1 MKSQQEEAS
10 LVADILA
17 YCRARRVKP
26 TGTDADEEHRRDMWQ
41 RIRRKFAPRWQKG
54 VMLVLSD
61 NTVTIEA
68 AMFRE

>member
-17 YCRARRVKP
+17 YCRAHAVKP
-26 TGTDADEEHRRDMWQ
+26 TGTDADEEHRRDMWE

-61 NTVTIEA
+61 NTVDIEA
-68 AMFRE
+68 AMFGG